1 MHQIKQKPVD
11 RLFNA
16 IYVKTPVAYRVLQD
30 TSSLCCSAQT
40 CLLMRSLNLHAGST
54 VLDSTAI
61 HA

>member
-1 MHQIKQKPVD
+1 MHQIKHPAN

-30 TSSLCCSAQT
+30 TISLCCSAWT
-40 CLLMRSLNLHAGST
+40 SLLMRSLNLHADST